1 MTAGRS
7 GPRIISPKVP
17 IVALRVTCVVAATRI
32 APIRMRAGYYLCP
45 SRRGARKMCIGII
58 DDAADAGGDDHIGI
72 GFQYPGEL
80 GSRIL
85 GN

>member
-1 MTAGRS
+1 
-7 GPRIISPKVP
+7 
-17 IVALRVTCVVAATRI
+17 
-32 APIRMRAGYYLCP
+32 
-45 SRRGARKMCIGII
+45 MCIGII